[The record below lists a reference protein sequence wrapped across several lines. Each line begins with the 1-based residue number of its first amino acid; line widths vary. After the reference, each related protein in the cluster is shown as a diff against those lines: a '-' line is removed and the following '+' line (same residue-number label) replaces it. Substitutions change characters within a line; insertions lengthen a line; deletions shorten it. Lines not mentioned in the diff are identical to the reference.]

1 MPKPP
6 SISDAEWEVMEI
18 LWDSHAPIAA
28 NDVVDRL
35 ARKNH
40 WSPRTVKSL
49 LNRLVKK
56 HALGFDTEGKRYLY
70 FPQVTRAECVRS
82 RSKSFVASVFGGAVG
97 PMLAHFV
104 SEAPLT
110 PEEIRELKEMLE
122 KRERKGR

>member
-1 MPKPP
+1 MAKQP

-18 LWDSHAPIAA
+18 LWGSDGRLTA
-28 NDVVDRL
+28 NEVVERL
-35 ARKNH
+35 GKKNR

-56 HALGFDTEGKRYLY
+56 RALAFEAEGKRYLY
-70 FPQVTRAECVRS
+70 WPNVTRAECVRS

-110 PEEIRELKEMLE
+110 AEEIRELKEMLE

>member
-1 MPKPP
+1 MPKQP

-18 LWDSHAPIAA
+18 LWGSASPLVA
-28 NDVVDRL
+28 NDVVERL
-35 ARKNH
+35 AKKNR

-56 HALGFDTEGKRYLY
+56 RALGFETEGKRYLY
-70 FPQVTRAECVRS
+70 FSSVSREDCVRS
-82 RSKSFVASVFGGAVG
+82 RSKSFVANVFGGAVG

>member
-1 MPKPP
+1 M
-6 SISDAEWEVMEI
+6 DV
-18 LWDSHAPIAA
+18 LWSQSPLTA

-35 ARKNH
+35 AARND

-56 HALGFDTEGKRYLY
+56 RALAFEAEGKRYHY
-70 FPQVTRAECVRS
+70 FPRVSRAQCVRV
-82 RSKSFVASVFGGAVG
+82 RTQSFIASVFGGAVG

-110 PEEIRELKEMLE
+110 PDEIRQLKEMLDRRQ
-122 KRERKGR
+122 KKGK

>member
-1 MPKPP
+1 MQKQP

-18 LWDSHAPIAA
+18 LWSSSAPQAA

-56 HALGFDTEGKRYLY
+56 RALTFETEGKRYLY
-70 FPQVTRAECVRS
+70 SPAVSRAECVRS

-110 PEEIRELKEMLE
+110 PDEIRELKEMLE

>member
-1 MPKPP
+1 MPKSP

-18 LWDSHAPIAA
+18 LWDSPAPIAA

-35 ARKNH
+35 AKKNR

-70 FPQVTRAECVRS
+70 FPNVTRAECVRS
-82 RSKSFVASVFGGAVG
+82 RSRSFVASVFGGAVG

-110 PEEIRELKEMLE
+110 PEEIRELKDMLE
-122 KRERKGR
+122 RRERKGR

>member
-1 MPKPP
+1 
-6 SISDAEWEVMEI
+6 MEI
-18 LWDSHAPIAA
+18 LWGSTSPLVA
-28 NDVVDRL
+28 NDVVERL
-35 ARKNH
+35 AKKNR

-56 HALGFDTEGKRYLY
+56 RALDFETEGKRYLY
-70 FPQVTRAECVRS
+70 FPGVSREDCVRS

>member
-1 MPKPP
+1 MPKQP

-18 LWDSHAPIAA
+18 LWSSSTPLTA
-28 NDVVDRL
+28 NDVVDPL
-35 ARKNH
+35 ARKNQ

-56 HALGFDTEGKRYLY
+56 RALGFETEGKRYLY
-70 FPQVTRAECVRS
+70 YPNVSRAECVRS

-110 PEEIRELKEMLE
+110 ADEIRELKEMLE
-122 KRERKGR
+122 KRERKCR

>member
-1 MPKPP
+1 MAKQP

-18 LWDSHAPIAA
+18 LWGSASPLVA
-28 NDVVDRL
+28 NDVVERL
-35 ARKNH
+35 AKKNR

-56 HALGFDTEGKRYLY
+56 RALGFETEGKRYLY
-70 FPQVTRAECVRS
+70 FPSVSRDDCVRS

>member
-1 MPKPP
+1 MAKQPT
-6 SISDAEWEVMEI
+6 ISDAEWEVMEVFWSAAEP
-18 LWDSHAPIAA
+18 LMA
-28 NDVVDRL
+28 NDVVERL
-35 ARKNH
+35 GKRNH

-56 HALGFDTEGKRYLY
+56 RALGFEAEGKRYRY
-70 FPQVTRAECVRS
+70 FSNVSRAECVRS

-104 SEAPLT
+104 NEAPLT

-122 KRERKGR
+122 RRERKGR

>member
-1 MPKPP
+1 MSKQP

-18 LWDSHAPIAA
+18 LWSSDAQLTA

-35 ARKNH
+35 GKKND

-56 HALGFDTEGKRYLY
+56 RALAFETEGKRYLY
-70 FPQVTRAECVRS
+70 SPSVSRAECVRS

-104 SEAPLT
+104 SESPLT
-110 PEEIRELKEMLE
+110 PDEIRELKEMLE

>member
-1 MPKPP
+1 MPKQP

-18 LWDSHAPIAA
+18 LWSSSAPQAA

-35 ARKNH
+35 AKKNH

-56 HALGFDTEGKRYLY
+56 RALAYQTEGKRYLY
-70 FPQVTRAECVRS
+70 SPAVSRAECVRS

-110 PEEIRELKEMLE
+110 PDEIRELKEMLE